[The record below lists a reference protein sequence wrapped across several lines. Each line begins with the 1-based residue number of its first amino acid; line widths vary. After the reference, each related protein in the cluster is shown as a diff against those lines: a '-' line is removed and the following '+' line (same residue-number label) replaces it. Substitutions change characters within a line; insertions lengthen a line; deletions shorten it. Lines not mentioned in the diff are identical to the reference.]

1 MEKITI
7 FCFPFAGGNKYS
19 YRGFIAHAPASL
31 DFVPLEWPGR
41 GARFKE
47 PILNDL
53 NAIVEDAFSNLKNQ
67 LDWNQPY
74 AFYGHSM
81 GAIVGFL
88 VAQKIAQS
96 SLPKPL
102 HLFFTGRAAPSVK
115 PNQRAD
121 FHSLPKAQFIQKVRE
136 LGGMPEEILGNTDLM
151 DFVEPILRADFE
163 ALEKHDYQPAEP
175 LDIPIDIVIGTKED
189 ISMEQAFAW
198 KKESTAS
205 VQIKQL
211 DGDHFFILNHS
222 LYMMQF
228 MTEKLKVTAYKANL
242 K

>member
-1 MEKITI
+1 MKKITI
-7 FCFPFAGGNKYS
+7 CCFPFAGGSKYS
-19 YRGFIAHAPASL
+19 YREFTANPPVSLNFI
-31 DFVPLEWPGR
+31 PLEWPGR

-53 NAIVEDAFSNLKNQ
+53 EAIVEDVFNNLKDQ

-81 GAIVGFL
+81 GATVGFL

-115 PNQRAD
+115 RNQAYL
-121 FHSLPKAQFIQKVRE
+121 HSLPKAQFIQKVRA
-136 LGGMPEEILGNTDLM
+136 LGGMPEEILGNSDLM
-151 DFVEPILRADFE
+151 DFFEPILRADFE
-163 ALEKHDYQPAEP
+163 ALETHHYQPSEP
-175 LDIPIDIVIGTKED
+175 LDIPIDVVIGTKED

-205 VQIKQL
+205 VQIKKM
-211 DGDHFFILNHS
+211 DGDHFFIFKHS
-222 LYMMQF
+222 LHMMQF
-228 MTEKLKVTAYKANL
+228 MADKLKVTAYETNCI
-242 K
+242 